1 MSASLAVRRDCPSIG
16 RTFSPDHLAESL
28 TGAVTKIANK
38 QQAYLPM
45 NTTTISDDKKKAY
58 CKEALEKWMDSGL
71 DADFWH
77 TTDDGLYDIN
87 VFETKNTSDG
97 KVVTFDSLSA
107 FMSLSLYDLSVP
119 AFDRKPIP
127 MGVIWNDL

>member
-1 MSASLAVRRDCPSIG
+1 
-16 RTFSPDHLAESL
+16 
-28 TGAVTKIANK
+28 
-38 QQAYLPM
+38 M
-45 NTTTISDDKKKAY
+45 NTPISEDKKKAY
-58 CKEALEKWMDSGL
+58 CKEALEKWLDGGL
-71 DADFWH
+71 DSDFWH

-87 VFETKNTSDG
+87 VFETENTSDG

-119 AFDRKPIP
+119 AFDRIPIS

>member
-1 MSASLAVRRDCPSIG
+1 
-16 RTFSPDHLAESL
+16 
-28 TGAVTKIANK
+28 
-38 QQAYLPM
+38 M

-87 VFETKNTSDG
+87 VFETENTSDG
-97 KVVTFDSLSA
+97 KVINFDSLSA

-119 AFDRKPIP
+119 AFDRLPIS
-127 MGVIWNDL
+127 MGVIWDDL

>member
-1 MSASLAVRRDCPSIG
+1 
-16 RTFSPDHLAESL
+16 
-28 TGAVTKIANK
+28 
-38 QQAYLPM
+38 M
-45 NTTTISDDKKKAY
+45 NTTTISEDKKNAY
-58 CKEALEKWMDSGL
+58 RKEALEKWIDGGM

-87 VFETKNTSDG
+87 VFETEITSDG

-107 FMSLSLYDLSVP
+107 FMSLSLYDLSIPV
-119 AFDRKPIP
+119 FDRTFIP